1 MIRQEGSTICGRWL
15 TIRKAKTGK
24 LTIRKHEPEDIK
36 LKNDEVEGSE
46 TSFATAREERLGA
59 LKAPKALR
67 VARVASGWVT
77 RWQG

>member
-1 MIRQEGSTICGRWL
+1 MANY
-15 TIRKAKTGK
+15 IRKAKTGR

-36 LKNDEVEGSE
+36 LKNDEDEGSE

-67 VARVASGWVT
+67 VASG
-77 RWQG
+77 